1 MWARMP
7 GMSDEFTPELETA
20 LSQIDPAMRDKLVE
34 ALEPVRPD
42 LGPREVAVLLRLVNG
57 IKDGASVPELNA
69 FVRLLPVTVSRV
81 VQPVIEP
88 AEVN

>member
-1 MWARMP
+1 MP
-7 GMSDEFTPELETA
+7 VMSDVMPSELDIA
-20 LSQIDPAMRDKLVE
+20 LAGIDPTMRGDLVE
-34 ALEPVRPD
+34 ALEPVMAD

-88 AEVN
+88 AEVS

>member
-1 MWARMP
+1 
-7 GMSDEFTPELETA
+7 MSDALPPDLESA
-20 LSQIDPAMRDKLVE
+20 LAGIDPAMKAKLVE
-34 ALEPVRPD
+34 ALDPVMAD

-57 IKDGASVPELNA
+57 IRDGASVPELNA

>member
-1 MWARMP
+1 
-7 GMSDEFTPELETA
+7 MSDALPPDLEAA
-20 LSQIDPAMRDKLVE
+20 LATIDPAMKNKLVE
-34 ALEPVRPD
+34 ALEPVLPD

-57 IKDGASVPELNA
+57 IRDGASVPELNA

>member
-1 MWARMP
+1 
-7 GMSDEFTPELETA
+7 MSEPLPPELTSA
-20 LSQIDPAMRDKLVE
+20 LNEIDPVMKGKLIEV
-34 ALEPVRPD
+34 LDTVTPD

-57 IKDGASVPELNA
+57 IKAGASVPELNA

>member
-1 MWARMP
+1 MLFRLDALP
-7 GMSDEFTPELETA
+7 PDLEKA
-20 LSQIDPAMRDKLVE
+20 MANIDPGIRGELVT
-34 ALEPVRPD
+34 ALEPVIPD
-42 LGPREVAVLLRLVNG
+42 LGPREVAVLLWLVNG

>member
-1 MWARMP
+1 
-7 GMSDEFTPELETA
+7 MSDALPPDLESA
-20 LSQIDPAMRDKLVE
+20 LAGIDPAMRAKLVE
-34 ALEPVRPD
+34 ALDPVIAD
-42 LGPREVAVLLRLVNG
+42 LGPREVAVLLRLVDG
-57 IKDGASVPELNA
+57 IKGGASEAELNA

>member
-1 MWARMP
+1 MP
-7 GMSDEFTPELETA
+7 QAIPPDLDSA
-20 LSQIDPAMRDKLVE
+20 LSGIDPEMREKLIE
-34 ALEPVRPD
+34 ALDPVLPD
-42 LGPREVAVLLRLVNG
+42 LGPREVAVLLRLVDG
-57 IKDGASVPELNA
+57 IKRDASVPELNA

>member
-1 MWARMP
+1 MAT
-7 GMSDEFTPELETA
+7 MSHALPPDLESA
-20 LSQIDPAMRDKLVE
+20 LSGIDPTIRGELVT
-34 ALEPVRPD
+34 ALEPVIPD

-57 IKDGASVPELNA
+57 IRDGASVPELNA

>member
-1 MWARMP
+1 MTP
-7 GMSDEFTPELETA
+7 MSDALPPDLEAA
-20 LSQIDPAMRDKLVE
+20 LADIDPAMRQELVM
-34 ALEPVRPD
+34 ALEPVIPD
-42 LGPREVAVLLRLVNG
+42 LGPREVAVLLRLADG
-57 IKDGASVPELNA
+57 IKGGASVPELNA

>member
-1 MWARMP
+1 MP
-7 GMSDEFTPELETA
+7 DALPPDLESA
-20 LSQIDPAMRDKLVE
+20 LAGIDASMRGKLVE
-34 ALEPVRPD
+34 ALAPVIPD

-57 IKDGASVPELNA
+57 IKDGASDAELNA

>member
-1 MWARMP
+1 MR
-7 GMSDEFTPELETA
+7 GMSDALPPDLESA
-20 LSQIDPAMRDKLVE
+20 LAEIDPAMRDKLVE
-34 ALEPVRPD
+34 ALEPVLPD
-42 LGPREVAVLLRLVNG
+42 LGPREVAVLLRLVGG
-57 IKDGASVPELNA
+57 IKGGASVPELNA

>member
-1 MWARMP
+1 MR
-7 GMSDEFTPELETA
+7 GMSDALPPELDSA
-20 LSQIDPAMRDKLVE
+20 LAGIDPEMKGKLLE
-34 ALEPVRPD
+34 ALDPVIPD
-42 LGPREVAVLLRLVNG
+42 LGPREVAVLLRLVDG
-57 IKDGASVPELNA
+57 IKRDASVPELNA

>member
-1 MWARMP
+1 
-7 GMSDEFTPELETA
+7 MSEPLPPELTSA
-20 LSQIDPAMRDKLVE
+20 LNEIDPVMKGKLIEV
-34 ALEPVRPD
+34 LDTVTPD

-57 IKDGASVPELNA
+57 IKGGASVPELNA

>member
-1 MWARMP
+1 
-7 GMSDEFTPELETA
+7 MSEPLPPELTSA
-20 LSQIDPAMRDKLVE
+20 LNEIDPVMKGKLIEV
-34 ALEPVRPD
+34 LDTVTPD

>member
-1 MWARMP
+1 MA
-7 GMSDEFTPELETA
+7 DA
-20 LSQIDPAMRDKLVE
+20 LSPDLESALAGIDPAMKDKFVE
-34 ALEPVRPD
+34 ALEPVIPD

-57 IKDGASVPELNA
+57 IRDGASVPELNA
-69 FVRLLPVTVSRV
+69 FVRLLPVTVSRL

>member
-1 MWARMP
+1 MKA
-7 GMSDEFTPELETA
+7 
-20 LSQIDPAMRDKLVE
+20 KLVE
-34 ALEPVRPD
+34 ALDPVMAD

-57 IKDGASVPELNA
+57 IRDGASVPELNA

>member
-1 MWARMP
+1 MP
-7 GMSDEFTPELETA
+7 GMSDA
-20 LSQIDPAMRDKLVE
+20 LPPDLDSALAGIDPEMKRKLLE
-34 ALEPVRPD
+34 ALDPVIPD
-42 LGPREVAVLLRLVNG
+42 LGPREVAVLLRLVDG
-57 IKDGASVPELNA
+57 IKRDASVPELNA

>member
-1 MWARMP
+1 
-7 GMSDEFTPELETA
+7 MSEPLPPELTSA
-20 LSQIDPAMRDKLVE
+20 LDEIDPVMRGKLVE
-34 ALEPVRPD
+34 VLDTVIPD

-57 IKDGASVPELNA
+57 IKGGASVPELNA

>member
-1 MWARMP
+1 MT
-7 GMSDEFTPELETA
+7 GMSDVLPPDLESA
-20 LSQIDPAMRDKLVE
+20 LAEIDPGIRGELVE
-34 ALEPVRPD
+34 ALEPVIPD
-42 LGPREVAVLLRLVNG
+42 LGPREVAVLLRLVDG
-57 IKDGASVPELNA
+57 IKRDASVPELNA